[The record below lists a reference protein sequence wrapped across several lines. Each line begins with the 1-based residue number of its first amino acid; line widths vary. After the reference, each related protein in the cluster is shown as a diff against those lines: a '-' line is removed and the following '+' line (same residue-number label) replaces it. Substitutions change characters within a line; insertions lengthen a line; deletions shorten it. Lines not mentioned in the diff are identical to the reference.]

1 MSRIERKRRIYRRVG
16 ECKDSKDKGRERG
29 GEREGG
35 RGIEK
40 EREIVMLDNIHTR
53 GKEHPMRG

>member
-1 MSRIERKRRIYRRVG
+1 MQSRIHRRVG

-35 RGIEK
+35 RGMRRLK
-40 EREIVMLDNIHTR
+40 MHERERSSCWITSHQR
-53 GKEHPMRG
+53 